1 MNNKS
6 STWQL
11 GQFRASPFSIKSW
24 ISLLALVRK
33 KWYFLSTT
41 HSHPSKFLFF
51 LSCHPLNQ
59 VVLSADIACNL
70 VLHVQPKSKKKNYE
84 HRKRGNLR
92 TNHLASEAVDFVA
105 QGAFEHVHV
114 IVKYCPTRAVR
125 GLAVKSVG
133 HVCLRLLH
141 RLLLVF
147 QQHGRGDQLQQ
158 RHKWHHAHRYLRGEY
173 EQSLKIW
180 EKDLKWMK
188 YQLFYSFIAS
198 IFRSINL

>member
-1 MNNKS
+1 MY
-6 STWQL
+6 
-11 GQFRASPFSIKSW
+11 
-24 ISLLALVRK
+24 SLKVRK
-33 KWYFLSTT
+33 RITSTG
-41 HSHPSKFLFF
+41 
-51 LSCHPLNQ
+51 
-59 VVLSADIACNL
+59 
-70 VLHVQPKSKKKNYE
+70 
-84 HRKRGNLR
+84 KRGNLM

-114 IVKYCPTRAVR
+114 IVKYCPARAVR

-158 RHKWHHAHRYLRGEY
+158 RYKWHHAHRYLRGEY

-180 EKDLKWMK
+180 EKNLKWM
-188 YQLFYSFIAS
+188 
-198 IFRSINL
+198 